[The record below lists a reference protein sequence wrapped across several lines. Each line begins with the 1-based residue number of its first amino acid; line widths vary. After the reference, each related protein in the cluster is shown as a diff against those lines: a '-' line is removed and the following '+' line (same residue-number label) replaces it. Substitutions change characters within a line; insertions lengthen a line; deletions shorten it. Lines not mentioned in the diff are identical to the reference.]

1 MARLYRVTERSE
13 GMRSFTYQPRDNI
26 SRILIPFNTDAQV
39 SQSASSTLLYF
50 ASNGFRVA
58 VVRSMS

>member
-1 MARLYRVTERSE
+1 
-13 GMRSFTYQPRDNI
+13 MRRGRPVRGLAVVANYHPRD
-26 SRILIPFNTDAQV
+26 SSSFMLIPFNTDAQV